1 MNGEST
7 VLHSGRGQGKGVW
20 GMIEESKLAKMIRL
34 DEEKLVRARPP
45 PTPPLFFD
53 PDAVQINSDIVL
65 QARSCVQDLQ
75 RVGGGEAAAVERAK
89 GVLDELASLIE
100 GTVDPGR
107 MEELLG
113 VNDELTEALARV
125 GSATAT
131 AAVKAVAPDSVPSG
145 GGKPKLRLEGLGLR
159 WTEGGEVV
167 GNGSAEGEE
176 EEEVVT
182 PRMDKGK
189 ARAEPEPEVQEKI
202 LSPNFLIQEE
212 EEEEGSLDGD
222 GEEGEV
228 LPPSDRWVIEL
239 LDEDMGLTDDDDD
252 DDADRG
258 CWSRKRPRC
267 LGKERI
273 YSRQSTSRGI
283 TPGRTCAKRYVF
295 PDTNL
300 ALLPG

>member
-1 MNGEST
+1 MCRDILNSCVRNTEEAEKASLALAAGAGAGVPGTPGSATNGESGI
-7 VLHSGRGQGKGVW
+7 LQSGRGQGKGVW

-34 DEEKLVRARPP
+34 DEEKLVRVPSPHPP
-45 PTPPLFFD
+45 YFFD
-53 PDAVQINSDIVL
+53 PPFPDAVQINSDIVF

-75 RVGGGEAAAVERAK
+75 GVGGGETAAVERAK

-131 AAVKAVAPDSVPSG
+131 ATDAAVKKAAAAAVKADSVGSR
-145 GGKPKLRLEGLGLR
+145 PKLRLEGLGLR
-159 WTEGGEVV
+159 WTEDGEEVVV
-167 GNGSAEGEE
+167 GNGSSVEGEEE

-189 ARAEPEPEVQEKI
+189 ARAEPEPEVREKI

-228 LPPSDRWVIEL
+228 LPPSDRCVV
-239 LDEDMGLTDDDDD
+239 DDDD
-252 DDADRG
+252 
-258 CWSRKRPRC
+258 
-267 LGKERI
+267 
-273 YSRQSTSRGI
+273 RGI
-283 TPGRTCAKRYVF
+283 
-295 PDTNL
+295 D
-300 ALLPG
+300 